1 MRRNVVLAVCC
12 IGLFMVQLDNTIMNV
27 ALPSIARAL
36 HASLSSLQWTVDAY
50 LMVLTSMLRLSGS
63 LADRV
68 QREQDP
74 GVSWLRRRRSSLSK
88 LHQLERRLAG

>member
-1 MRRNVVLAVCC
+1 
-12 IGLFMVQLDNTIMNV
+12 MVQLDNTIMNV

-88 LHQLERRLAG
+88 LHQLEQRLAG